1 MNQPLIDASSKGE
14 EELTINVDH
23 NSSGLTSQRAAQLL
37 EQYGYNEL
45 QEEITNPIIEFL
57 KNFWGPMPFMIWVA
71 IIIEIIPK
79 YSSETQTYGPDYA
92 DFIVLLILQ
101 LVNGLVSW
109 HEHHKAADAVAAL
122 KNSLAPKACVKRDGD
137 WVDDFPA
144 RELVPGDLVNLTLG
158 KVVPA
163 DCQVIGP
170 KQIYCD
176 QAALTGESLPVKIEV
191 GARANMGSIVATGE
205 CDAVV
210 VGTGD
215 MTFFGKTAKL
225 IAGVKQTSNFQKVLF
240 KITGVLLGLSLVLTG
255 VILAYLISANVNP
268 LEALGICVV
277 LLVASIPIAM
287 QVVCTSTMAIGSRKL
302 AEKKAIVTRLA
313 AIEELAGMDMLCS
326 DKTGTLTLGKMQM
339 QEIIVYEYEDA
350 NADSAHSGKRE
361 VNKPV
366 DILKFSCLAAK
377 WWEPAKDAIDKLVL
391 GSAQDGSYGDLMSVL
406 DTYEPID
413 YVPFDP
419 KYKRTESHVRSREN
433 SQNEYK
439 VTKGA
444 PQVILNMCSSCPPEQ
459 ANLIS
464 SKIGELAARGI
475 RSLGIAV
482 CQAKQDDAEWSGWRF
497 VGILTFLDPPRH
509 DTKLT
514 IERAQ
519 NLGIDVKMITGDQ
532 VAIAKETCF
541 QLGMGTNIRGTEVIP
556 DDTSASTAD
565 AVRFAEIIVE
575 LDGFAEVYPEHKYK
589 IVDTFRSIGYR
600 CGMTGDGVNDAPA
613 LKRADIGIAVQ
624 GATDAARA
632 AADIVLTEEGLSV
645 IIDAIYISR
654 KIFKRMKNYVTY
666 RIACTIQLLLFFFIA
681 VLSIHPNAYQ
691 LCSTR
696 LDGPNIS
703 HPTSYCLQ
711 KNYIKE
717 HGSVPKAHCDI
728 NHPYNT
734 TGACMCSDGTVA
746 ADGIACNPGY
756 FKLPVIALVL
766 ITILNDGTI
775 ISIAYDHV
783 VPHKYPEKWALPRV
797 VVESTMLGGI
807 ACVSSILLLVAAMNS
822 GGDNDIL
829 YQQFNL
835 DTLAYDQITCLM
847 YLKVSISDF
856 LTVFAARTQGFF
868 FMRRPGNALMCAFVL
883 ATTASS
889 IFAHLWPFGGMQG
902 LPGPYVLFTWIYCIV
917 CFFVQDICKVI
928 LNLAMDA
935 LEFGAESTGLKDN
948 VKDAHRL
955 ARVRL
960 AKEKH
965 QRSGTVSTSGTT
977 DMQSSSSFSLGGSS
991 VIASKEDIAQRIDML
1006 ANELERL
1013 RAALAVVGDG
1023 NNIRQR
1029 TTRSNLSSRSL
1040 SHEFTNRKARSE
1052 SRGSLPAVSKDSR
1065 ESFETRR

>member
-1 MNQPLIDASSKGE
+1 MQQPLLDSNSKE
-14 EELTINVDH
+14 EELSIHEPMQHAD
-23 NSSGLTSQRAAQLL
+23 GLTSDEAKRRL

-45 QEEITNPIIEFL
+45 QEEEVNPIMEFL
-57 KNFWGPMPFMIWVA
+57 KNFWGPMPIMIWIA
-71 IIIEIIPK
+71 IIIEGIPK
-79 YSSETQTYGPDYA
+79 FDSETQTTQPDWA

-122 KNSLAPKACVKRDGD
+122 KNQLAPKACVKRDGE
-137 WVDDFPA
+137 WIDDFPA

-163 DCQVIGP
+163 DCTVIGP

-176 QAALTGESLPVKIEV
+176 QAALTGESLPVKIDV
-191 GARANMGSIVATGE
+191 GDRANMGAIVATGE

-210 VGTGD
+210 EGTGD

-240 KITGVLLGLSLVLTG
+240 RITGVLLGLSLILTG
-255 VILAYLISANVNP
+255 IILAYLIAENVNP

-302 AEKKAIVTRLA
+302 AEQGAIVTRLA

-339 QEIIVYEYEDA
+339 QEIIVYTYNDDHA
-350 NADSAHSGKRE
+350 CSQDGKST
-361 VNKPV
+361 PTH
-366 DILKFSCLAAK
+366 ILQFACLAAK
-377 WWEPAKDAIDKLVL
+377 WWEPAKDAIDRLVL
-391 GSAQDGSYGDLMSVL
+391 GSAQDGSYGDMMSTL
-406 DTYEPID
+406 DTYEPVD
-413 YVPFDP
+413 YMPFDP
-419 KYKRTESHVRSREN
+419 KYKRTESRVRTRN
-433 SQNEYK
+433 DTKKDKDIIEYK

-459 ANLIS
+459 ANIIS
-464 SKIGELAARGI
+464 NKIGELAARGI

-482 CQAKQDDAEWSGWRF
+482 CEAKNNDEQWSGWRF
-497 VGILTFLDPPRH
+497 IGILTFLDPPRH
-509 DTKLT
+509 DTKIT

-556 DDTSASTAD
+556 DENSASAAD
-565 AVRFAEIIVE
+565 ASRFAQIIEE

-589 IVDTFRSIGYR
+589 IVETFRDIGYR

-645 IIDAIYISR
+645 IIEAIYISR

-681 VLSIHPNAYQ
+681 VLSIHPDRYE
-691 LCSTR
+691 LCSHTNPTDGSDPTTYCLPKNWR
-696 LDGPNIS
+696 LDHN
-703 HPTSYCLQ
+703 
-711 KNYIKE
+711 
-717 HGSVPKAHCDI
+717 
-728 NHPYNT
+728 
-734 TGACMCSDGTVA
+734 GTVPILKCNELNPYLDKDACVCSGVGQAHTIA
-746 ADGIACNPGY
+746 AAGVPCNPGY

-783 VPHKYPEKWALPRV
+783 VPHKYPEKWMLPRV

-807 ACVSSILLLVAAMNS
+807 ACVSSILLLVAAMNA
-822 GGDNDIL
+822 GTDNDIL
-829 YQQFNL
+829 HNQFSL
-835 DTLAYDQITCLM
+835 PALAYSQVTCLM

-868 FMRRPGNALMCAFVL
+868 FMRRPGNSLMAAFVV

-889 IFAHLWPFGGMQG
+889 IFAHLWPFGGMEG
-902 LPGPYVLFTWIYCIV
+902 LPGPYVLFVWVYCIL
-917 CFFVQDICKVI
+917 CFFVQDICKVT

-935 LEFGAESTGLKDN
+935 LEFGAETTAETMNNDKN
-948 VKDAHRL
+948 AHRL
-955 ARVRL
+955 ARVRM

-965 QRSGTVSTSGTT
+965 QQSGTVSSPQLGPSG
-977 DMQSSSSFSLGGSS
+977 MRSSSGMGMLGLGSAA
-991 VIASKEDIAQRIDML
+991 VTSKEDIAQRIDVL
-1006 ANELERL
+1006 AQELD
-1013 RAALAVVGDG
+1013 VGFFF
-1023 NNIRQR
+1023 
-1029 TTRSNLSSRSL
+1029 L
-1040 SHEFTNRKARSE
+1040 
-1052 SRGSLPAVSKDSR
+1052 
-1065 ESFETRR
+1065 

>member
-23 NSSGLTSQRAAQLL
+23 NSSGLTRQRAAQLL

-45 QEEITNPIIEFL
+45 QEEVTNPIIEFL
-57 KNFWGPMPFMIWVA
+57 KNFWGPMPIMIWLA
-71 IIIEIIPK
+71 IIIEGIPK
-79 YSSETQTYGPDYA
+79 YSAETDSTQPDWA

-122 KNSLAPKACVKRDGD
+122 KNSLAPKACVKRDGE
-137 WVDDFPA
+137 WIDDFPA

-255 VILAYLISANVNP
+255 IILAYLISANVNP

-350 NADSAHSGKRE
+350 NADSARSGKRE

-366 DILKFSCLAAK
+366 DILKLSCLASK

-391 GSAQDGSYGDLMSVL
+391 GSAQDGSYGDLMTVL
-406 DTYEPID
+406 DTYEPLD

-433 SQNEYK
+433 SQIEYK

-565 AVRFAEIIVE
+565 TARFAEIIVE

-681 VLSIHPNAYQ
+681 VLSIHPDDYRLCATQ
-691 LCSTR
+691 LHNVSN
-696 LDGPNIS
+696 PA
-703 HPTSYCLQ
+703 SYCLPA
-711 KNYIKE
+711 NYIKQ
-717 HGSVPKAHCDI
+717 HGSLPKANCDI
-728 NHPYNT
+728 LHPNNT
-734 TGACMCSDGTVA
+734 TGTCMCSDGTVA

-822 GGDNDIL
+822 GGGSDIL
-829 YQQFNL
+829 HQLFGL

-868 FMRRPGNALMCAFVL
+868 FTRRPGNALMCAFVV

-889 IFAHLWPFGGMQG
+889 IFAHLWPFGGMAG
-902 LPGPYVLFTWIYCIV
+902 LPGSYVIFTWVYCIV
-917 CFFVQDICKVI
+917 CFFLQDTCKVI

-935 LEFGAESTGLKDN
+935 LEFGAESTALNDAE
-948 VKDAHRL
+948 KDAHRL

-965 QRSGTVSTSGTT
+965 QRSGTVSSPQLGPSG
-977 DMQSSSSFSLGGSS
+977 MQSSSSFSLGGSS
-991 VIASKEDIAQRIDML
+991 VIASKEDIAQRIDVL

-1023 NNIRQR
+1023 SNTRQR

-1052 SRGSLPAVSKDSR
+1052 SRGSLPAISKDSR

>member
-1 MNQPLIDASSKGE
+1 MQQPLLDTSSKDE
-14 EELTINVDH
+14 EAIAIDPIHSE
-23 NSSGLTSQRAAQLL
+23 GLTTEQAQQRLK
-37 EQYGYNEL
+37 QYGYNEL
-45 QEEITNPIIEFL
+45 AEEDVNPIIEFL
-57 KNFWGPMPFMIWVA
+57 KNFWGPMPIMIWIA
-71 IIIEIIPK
+71 IIIEGIPK
-79 YSSETQTYGPDYA
+79 YDAETRATQPDWA
-92 DFIVLLILQ
+92 DFFVLLVLQ

-122 KNSLAPKACVKRDGD
+122 KNQLAPKSCVKRDGV

-176 QAALTGESLPVKIEV
+176 QASLTGESLPVKIDV
-191 GARANMGSIVATGE
+191 GSRANMGSIVATGE
-205 CDAVV
+205 CDALV

-215 MTFFGKTAKL
+215 QTFFGKTAKL

-240 KITGVLLGLSLVLTG
+240 KITGVLLGLSLILTG
-255 VILAYLISANVNP
+255 VILAYLIAQDVNP

-339 QEIIVYEYEDA
+339 QEIIVYEYEDEA
-350 NADSAHSGKRE
+350 ADSAHQNKRE
-361 VNKPV
+361 PNTTQ
-366 DILKFSCLAAK
+366 DILKYACLAAK
-377 WWEPAKDAIDKLVL
+377 WWEPAKDAIDRLVL
-391 GSAQDGSYGDLMSVL
+391 GSAMDGSHGDLMSIL
-406 DTYEPID
+406 DTYEPVD
-413 YVPFDP
+413 YMPFDP
-419 KYKRTESHVRSREN
+419 KYKRTESQVRSRGTP
-433 SQNEYK
+433 STDYK

-444 PQVILNMCSSCPPEQ
+444 PQVILNMCSSCPVEQ
-459 ANLIS
+459 STLIS
-464 SKIGELAARGI
+464 NKISELAARGI

-482 CQAKQDDAEWSGWRF
+482 CQAKDEDNEWSGWRF

-556 DDTSASTAD
+556 DDTNISAAD
-565 AVRFAEIIVE
+565 AVRFREIIEE

-589 IVDTFRSIGYR
+589 IVDTFRDIGYR

-681 VLSIHPNAYQ
+681 VLSIHPDRYS
-691 LCSTR
+691 LCIST
-696 LDGPNIS
+696 NS
-703 HPTSYCLQ
+703 TSPFPQTYCLQ
-711 KNYIKE
+711 KNWKKDN
-717 HGSVPKAHCDI
+717 GGLLPKPKCDTA
-728 NHPYNT
+728 NPFNDT
-734 TGACMCSDGTVA
+734 SACICSGLGQAKTVSA
-746 ADGIACNPGY
+746 PGLPCNPGY

-797 VVESTMLGGI
+797 VVESTLLGGV

-822 GGDNDIL
+822 GTDDDIL
-829 YQQFNL
+829 NHAFGLNPLTYSQV
-835 DTLAYDQITCLM
+835 TCLM

-868 FMRRPGNALMCAFVL
+868 ITRRPGNALMVAFIL

-889 IFAHLWPFGGMQG
+889 LFAHLWPFGGMEG
-902 LPGPYVLFTWIYCIV
+902 LPGEYVLFTWIYCIL
-917 CFFVQDICKVI
+917 CFFVQDICKVT

-935 LEFGAESTGLKDN
+935 LEFGAETTAKSDPER
-948 VKDAHRL
+948 DAHRL

-960 AKEKH
+960 AEEKH
-965 QRSGTVSTSGTT
+965 QRSGTVSSPHVGPSSG
-977 DMQSSSSFSLGGSS
+977 MRSSSSMGALGLGTAA
-991 VIASKEDIAQRIDML
+991 ITSKEDIARRMDVL
-1006 ANELERL
+1006 AAELEVCL
-1013 RAALAVVGDG
+1013 STVLVFVCFVY
-1023 NNIRQR
+1023 IKIKILLFSW
-1029 TTRSNLSSRSL
+1029 SNLSLFLFFCHFHL
-1040 SHEFTNRKARSE
+1040 SEF
-1052 SRGSLPAVSKDSR
+1052 L
-1065 ESFETRR
+1065 F

>member
-1 MNQPLIDASSKGE
+1 M
-14 EELTINVDH
+14 
-23 NSSGLTSQRAAQLL
+23 
-37 EQYGYNEL
+37 
-45 QEEITNPIIEFL
+45 PI
-57 KNFWGPMPFMIWVA
+57 MIWLA
-71 IIIEIIPK
+71 IIIEGIPK
-79 YSSETQTYGPDYA
+79 YDAETDTNSPDWA
-92 DFIVLLILQ
+92 DFFVLLILQ

-122 KNSLAPKACVKRDGD
+122 KNQLAPKSCVKRDGQ
-137 WVDDFPA
+137 WIDDFPA

-176 QAALTGESLPVKIEV
+176 QASLTGESLPVKIDI
-191 GARANMGSIVATGE
+191 GDRANMGSIVATGE

-215 MTFFGKTAKL
+215 QTFFGKTAKL

-240 KITGVLLGLSLVLTG
+240 KITGVLLGLSLILTG
-255 VILAYLISANVNP
+255 IILAYLISQDVNP

-339 QEIIVYEYEDA
+339 QEIIVYEYEDEA
-350 NADSAHSGKRE
+350 ADSAHKTKRE
-361 VNKPV
+361 PNTPQ
-366 DILKFSCLAAK
+366 DILKYACLAAK

-391 GSAQDGSYGDLMSVL
+391 GSATDNSYGDVMAIL
-406 DTYEPID
+406 DTYEPVD
-413 YVPFDP
+413 YMPFDP
-419 KYKRTESHVRSREN
+419 KYKRTESQVKGRTGDKTD
-433 SQNEYK
+433 YK

-444 PQVILNMCSSCPPEQ
+444 PQVILNMCSTCPGDQ
-459 ANLIS
+459 SQLIS
-464 SKIGELAARGI
+464 NKIAELAARGI

-482 CQAKQDDAEWSGWRF
+482 CQAKNDDNEWSGWRF

-556 DDTSASTAD
+556 DESTQSAAD
-565 AVRFAEIIVE
+565 VVRFAQIIEE

-589 IVDTFRSIGYR
+589 IVETFREIGYR

-681 VLSIHPNAYQ
+681 VLTIHPDRYS
-691 LCSTR
+691 LCYKE
-696 LDGPNIS
+696 LPGDPN
-703 HPTSYCLQ
+703 PQTYCLPDVWA
-711 KNYIKE
+711 KN
-717 HGSVPKAHCDI
+717 HNGTVPTASCDTK
-728 NHPYNT
+728 NPYNDT
-734 TGACMCSDGTVA
+734 AACVCAGLFQPKT
-746 ADGIACNPGY
+746 IAPEGMPCNPGY

-783 VPHKYPEKWALPRV
+783 VPHKYPEKWRLPRV
-797 VVESTMLGGI
+797 VVESTLLGGV
-807 ACVSSILLLVAAMNS
+807 ACVSSILLLVAAMNA
-822 GGDNDIL
+822 GTPDDIIHE
-829 YQQFNL
+829 YFNL
-835 DTLAYDQITCLM
+835 DPLVYSQVTCLM

-868 FMRRPGNALMCAFVL
+868 FMRRPGNALMCAFIL

-889 IFAHLWPFGGMQG
+889 IFAHTWPFGGMDG
-902 LPGPYVLFTWIYCIV
+902 LPMSYVLFTWVYCIL
-917 CFFVQDICKVI
+917 CFLIQDICKVT

-935 LEFGAESTGLKDN
+935 LEFGAETTAKNDPK
-948 VKDAHRL
+948 KDAKRL
-955 ARVRL
+955 ARVRQG
-960 AKEKH
+960 EDKH
-965 QRSGTVSTSGTT
+965 QRQGTVSSPQFGPS
-977 DMQSSSSFSLGGSS
+977 DRGSRSSAGMRALGLGSAA
-991 VIASKEDIAQRIDML
+991 ITSKEDIVRRMDVL
-1006 ANELERL
+1006 AGELDVRFFF
-1013 RAALAVVGDG
+1013 
-1023 NNIRQR
+1023 
-1029 TTRSNLSSRSL
+1029 SSRYEHCLSL
-1040 SHEFTNRKARSE
+1040 HFLFSNWSLFSFLLFLYFCTLVSFASHTASSCRSF
-1052 SRGSLPAVSKDSR
+1052 SSGRQWQFPPTCDTQQFVI
-1065 ESFETRR
+1065 SFVVV